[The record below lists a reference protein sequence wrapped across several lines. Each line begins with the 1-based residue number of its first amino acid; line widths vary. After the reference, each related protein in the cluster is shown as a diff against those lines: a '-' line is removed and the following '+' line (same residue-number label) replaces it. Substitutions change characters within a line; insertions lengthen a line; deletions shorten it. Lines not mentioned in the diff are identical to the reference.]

1 MFHLIP
7 VTGTK
12 QELEVEAQPLKIV
25 FLCHYFKLNAIKQS
39 VLCSYLITTINHT

>member
-12 QELEVEAQPLKIV
+12 RELEVEAQPLKIG
-25 FLCHYFKLNAIKQS
+25 LSCHYSKLNAIKPS
-39 VLCSYLITTINHT
+39 VLCSYLITIINCT